1 MVHKGSYQQFIKSY
15 ADHKRNLGQKI
26 DNKTFIKE
34 ASEQWKGKF
43 GEEWRE
49 KKGTSRPSSSVPIS
63 VAEEIKEI
71 EKEIPAPAPIS
82 VEAPKR
88 RRNLSNNTKPTLDSC
103 SKLVRGIHREN
114 ELNNLN
120 IQRVAEGKRP
130 LKRLPKK

>member
-1 MVHKGSYQQFIKSY
+1 MVKPTYQNFIKDY
-15 ADHKRNLGQKI
+15 ADYKRKNGQKI

-49 KKGTSRPSSSVPIS
+49 KNGTSRPASSEPIA
-63 VAEEIKEI
+63 VVEEIVIQENV
-71 EKEIPAPAPIS
+71 
-82 VEAPKR
+82 VEENKPKR
-88 RRNLSNNTKPTLDSC
+88 SIRPKNPSNKPTLDSC
-103 SKLVRGIHREN
+103 SKLVRGIKREN